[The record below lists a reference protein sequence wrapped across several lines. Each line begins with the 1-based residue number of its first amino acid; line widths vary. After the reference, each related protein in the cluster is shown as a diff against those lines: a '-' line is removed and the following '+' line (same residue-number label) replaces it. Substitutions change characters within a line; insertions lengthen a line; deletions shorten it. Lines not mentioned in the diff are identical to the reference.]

1 MLEKQINTL
10 TTILR
15 DKDIRN
21 YSGDLFFNIIKAV
34 ALGDVGALLD
44 VADDVKNII
53 FHTPTILFWDKMQR
67 YLFGTFK
74 SFDDQVKMSEK
85 FTKNNTS
92 YESFVK
98 KQINL
103 VNEMNDDKKIDYFA
117 SLTRCFLLNEMENDL
132 YYKLTRFINLCTSDE
147 LDYIKNFDNNSKS
160 KINAV
165 ISSLYQY
172 GLFEQSEVDRNGAD
186 YILSGFAK
194 ALKENCLNYDEGL
207 NNRERILSYD
217 QIPPLNIAEP
227 ISTEEIDKM
236 FSLNNEF
243 LNQ

>member
-1 MLEKQINTL
+1 MLEKQINAL

-21 YSGDLFFNIIKAV
+21 YSGDLFYNIIKAV

-44 VADDVKNII
+44 AAGDVKNII
-53 FHTPTILFWDKMQR
+53 FHTPTVLFWDKMQR

-74 SFDDQVKMSEK
+74 CFDDQVKMSEK
-85 FTKNNTS
+85 FTKNNS
-92 YESFVK
+92 CYESFVK

-132 YYKLTRFINLCTSDE
+132 YYKLARFINMCTSDE
-147 LDYIKNFDNNSKS
+147 LDYIRDFDYNNRS

-172 GLFEQSEVDRNGAD
+172 GLFEQSESNDGTD
-186 YILSGFAK
+186 YVLSGFAK
-194 ALKENCLNYDEGL
+194 ALKNNCLNYDEGL
-207 NNRERILSYD
+207 NSRDRILSYD

-227 ISTEEIDKM
+227 TSFKKIDEM
-236 FSLNNEF
+236 F
-243 LNQ
+243 

>member
-1 MLEKQINTL
+1 MLEKQINAL

-21 YSGDLFFNIIKAV
+21 YSGDLFYNIIKAV

-44 VADDVKNII
+44 AAGDVKNII
-53 FHTPTILFWDKMQR
+53 FHTPTVLFWDKMQR

-74 SFDDQVKMSEK
+74 CFDDQVKMSEK
-85 FTKNNTS
+85 FTKNNS
-92 YESFVK
+92 CYESFVK

-117 SLTRCFLLNEMENDL
+117 SLTRCFLLNEIENDL
-132 YYKLTRFINLCTSDE
+132 YYKLARFINMCTSDE
-147 LDYIKNFDNNSKS
+147 LDYIRDFDYNNRS

-172 GLFEQSEVDRNGAD
+172 GLFEQSESNDGTD
-186 YILSGFAK
+186 YVLSGFAK
-194 ALKENCLNYDEGL
+194 ALKNNCLNYDEGL
-207 NNRERILSYD
+207 NSRDRILSYD

-227 ISTEEIDKM
+227 TSFKKIDEM
-236 FSLNNEF
+236 F
-243 LNQ
+243 

>member
-1 MLEKQINTL
+1 MLEKQINAL

-21 YSGDLFFNIIKAV
+21 YSGDLFYNIIKAV

-44 VADDVKNII
+44 AAGDVKNII
-53 FHTPTILFWDKMQR
+53 FHTPTVLFWDKMQR

-74 SFDDQVKMSEK
+74 CFDDQVKMSEK
-85 FTKNNTS
+85 FTKNNS
-92 YESFVK
+92 CYESFVK

-117 SLTRCFLLNEMENDL
+117 SLTRRFLLNEMENDL
-132 YYKLTRFINLCTSDE
+132 YYKLARFINLCTSDE
-147 LDYIKNFDNNSKS
+147 LDYIKNFDYNSKA

-172 GLFEQSEVDRNGAD
+172 GLFEQSESNDGAD
-186 YILSGFAK
+186 YVLSGFAK
-194 ALKENCLNYDEGL
+194 ALKNNCLNYDEGL
-207 NNRERILSYD
+207 NSRDRILSYD

-227 ISTEEIDKM
+227 ISFKKIDEM
-236 FSLNNEF
+236 F
-243 LNQ
+243 

>member
-1 MLEKQINTL
+1 MLEKQINAL

-21 YSGDLFFNIIKAV
+21 YSGDLFYNIIKAV

-44 VADDVKNII
+44 AAGDVKNII
-53 FHTPTILFWDKMQR
+53 FHTPTVLFWDKMQR

-74 SFDDQVKMSEK
+74 CFDDQVKMSEK
-85 FTKNNTS
+85 FTKNNS
-92 YESFVK
+92 CYESFVK

-117 SLTRCFLLNEMENDL
+117 MLTRCFLLNEMENDL
-132 YYKLTRFINLCTSDE
+132 YYKLARFINMCTSDE
-147 LDYIKNFDNNSKS
+147 LDYIRDFDYNNRS

-172 GLFEQSEVDRNGAD
+172 GLFEQSESNDGAD
-186 YILSGFAK
+186 YVLSGFAK
-194 ALKENCLNYDEGL
+194 ALKNNCLNYDEGL
-207 NNRERILSYD
+207 NSRDRILSYD

-227 ISTEEIDKM
+227 TSFKEIDEM
-236 FSLNNEF
+236 F
-243 LNQ
+243 